1 MEVSQLLD
9 TRARLV
15 VVPAEVATPGV
26 WWSLWTDI
34 RWPPGVGLFAFF
46 EPLREPSVGG
56 LPGCLVTSV

>member
-15 VVPAEVATPGV
+15 VVPAEVATPGM

-34 RWPPGVGLFAFF
+34 RWPPGVGLFLSSSRRAS
-46 EPLREPSVGG
+46 RPSVDF
-56 LPGCLVTSV
+56 PAAS